1 MRMYLFR
8 RAIQSVITLF
18 AVAAVIFAMTRLTGD
33 PAAIM
38 LGETPEFSQ
47 ETYEQMREEMG
58 LNDPIYVQFW
68 IFMSGAMQGDFG
80 ESFIYREP
88 AFNLIGYRFLATL
101 QLMGVGLTISLA
113 VGITMGV
120 LTAVRRDTWF
130 DRFGKA
136 LALVGQ
142 AAPSFWI
149 GIMLIVV
156 FAVNFRILPSGGYG
170 SPQQL
175 ILPSFAVALGP
186 IAALLRLTRSSMLNV
201 LDSEYV
207 KMARL
212 KGLQEGKVIWK
223 HALKNAAIPIVTL
236 VGLNL
241 AHLITGTVVIEKVFD
256 WPGIGTLAVNGAFNR
271 DFSVVQATVLMF
283 AAGYI
288 VANLLVDI
296 TYAYLDPRIRY

>member
-1 MRMYLFR
+1 MWMYLFR

-58 LNDPIYVQFW
+58 LNDPIYIQFW
-68 IFMSGAMQGDFG
+68 IFMSGAMRGDFG

-88 AFNLIGYRFLATL
+88 AFNLIGYRFAATL
-101 QLMGVGLTISLA
+101 QLMGVGLAISLA

-175 ILPSFAVALGP
+175 ILPGFAVALGP

-207 KMARL
+207 KMA
-212 KGLQEGKVIWK
+212 G
-223 HALKNAAIPIVTL
+223 
-236 VGLNL
+236 
-241 AHLITGTVVIEKVFD
+241 
-256 WPGIGTLAVNGAFNR
+256 
-271 DFSVVQATVLMF
+271 
-283 AAGYI
+283 
-288 VANLLVDI
+288 
-296 TYAYLDPRIRY
+296 